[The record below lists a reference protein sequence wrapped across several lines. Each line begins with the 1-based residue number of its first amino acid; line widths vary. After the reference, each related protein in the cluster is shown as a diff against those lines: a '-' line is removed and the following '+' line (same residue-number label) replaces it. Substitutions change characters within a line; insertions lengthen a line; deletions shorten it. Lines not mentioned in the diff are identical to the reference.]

1 VTTDRNDPAARGPGA
16 QHVVSRLMR
25 ESLVDK
31 QVISSTEAPVRAI
44 LPKLNVLQI
53 GGISIMDRGSSA
65 VLPLL
70 DEIIANQ
77 HQHMQVVGVG
87 PGVRGRHILS
97 VGLDL
102 GLPTGAIAT
111 LAAKSSAQNAYMV
124 SCLLANSGFV
134 YLEAPFI
141 VQLLPAMLAAARGA
155 VFNGIPP
162 YDLWEHPPA
171 LGKIPP
177 HGSDAGS
184 YLVGEVFGARSII
197 LLKDVDGLYTADPK
211 TNPDAEFIPEIDAA
225 ELIARKLHCQERVS
239 SFSELTRITDHC
251 VLGPSNSRL
260 SSDPTMR
267 RDYPELTGFSR
278 RRERQCGSP
287 AAAAAGSIRR
297 THPFA
302 STSSAMTASRRAAR
316 RRPPS
321 MTARL
326 RSRQKR
332 SCMLRRSAASGC
344 WPCGTLCPVSRNGG
358 KLATAQ
364 PSSISCGRRSRPCP
378 SRNPTQSARQSRTQ

>member
-1 VTTDRNDPAARGPGA
+1 MTTSRNDPPARGAGA

-25 ESLVDK
+25 ESLVDR

-53 GGISIMDRGSSA
+53 GGMSIMDRGSSA
-65 VLPLL
+65 VIPLL
-70 DEIIANQ
+70 DEIVANQ
-77 HQHMQVVGVG
+77 DQHMQIVGVG
-87 PGVRGRHILS
+87 PGVRARHILS

-141 VQLLPAMLAAARGA
+141 VQLLPAMLAAAHGA

-211 TNPDAEFIPEIDAA
+211 TNPDAELIPEINTA
-225 ELIARKLHCQERVS
+225 ELMAQNLPTLPIEPVVLELLSRGRLARSIQIINGLVPGN
-239 SFSELTRITDHC
+239 LTRALNGEPIGTVIH
-251 VLGPSNSRL
+251 G
-260 SSDPTMR
+260 
-267 RDYPELTGFSR
+267 
-278 RRERQCGSP
+278 
-287 AAAAAGSIRR
+287 
-297 THPFA
+297 
-302 STSSAMTASRRAAR
+302 AR
-316 RRPPS
+316 RP
-321 MTARL
+321 A
-326 RSRQKR
+326 
-332 SCMLRRSAASGC
+332 
-344 WPCGTLCPVSRNGG
+344 
-358 KLATAQ
+358 
-364 PSSISCGRRSRPCP
+364 
-378 SRNPTQSARQSRTQ
+378 